1 MVLFMN
7 PFARCERLGPC
18 RSKWE
23 RHFNQHVML
32 KLLIKFSKDSQVNW
46 LGSYWF
52 WIIVWNIFS
61 LLWCRIIHTCWLKRE
76 SLWNIWLADDCCTA
90 AVINNF
96 LKWLYWN
103 SFSAS
108 VTCCQSSSGA
118 NRLIIVFHFTEMT
131 FFKTYLAIESGH
143 EAYWSIGSYLCKLM
157 CHSCLRELISNH

>member
-1 MVLFMN
+1 MTAVYVELYLELDSELIWILTFCFCAMVLFMN

-32 KLLIKFSKDSQVNW
+32 KLLITFSKGSQVSW

-52 WIIVWNIFS
+52 LIIVWNIFS

-76 SLWNIWLADDCCTA
+76 SLWNIWFADDCCTA

-96 LKWLYWN
+96 FWN
-103 SFSAS
+103 SCIEIVSLL
-108 VTCCQSSSGA
+108 QSHAA
-118 NRLIIVFHFTEMT
+118 NPLLEQTGW
-131 FFKTYLAIESGH
+131 L
-143 EAYWSIGSYLCKLM
+143 
-157 CHSCLRELISNH
+157 